1 MGRLCFNMGVVY
13 GRADENVKSYVCRK
27 QAYIIAK
34 RIYGPEHTKT
44 LKYKTSLLDIAKE
57 AKKKGQDI
65 EVMSDDEVT
74 LWKSLIQQ

>member
-1 MGRLCFNMGVVY
+1 MGVVY

-44 LKYKTSLLDIAKE
+44 HKYKTSLLDIAKE